1 MIWVKV
7 LNSALKPQALRLG
20 PMEVKGTPE
29 RRPLQGYAEEKTG
42 FKASTSGHVFNER
55 RKQLSGG
62 DDQGAA
68 ADAAVEARRVRSSS
82 SCR

>member
-7 LNSALKPQALRLG
+7 LNSELKSQALRLR
-20 PMEVKGTPE
+20 PMEVKGTPQGS
-29 RRPLQGYAEEKTG
+29 PLQAHAQEKKTG
-42 FKASTSGHVFNER
+42 LKASTSGHVFKER

-68 ADAAVEARRVRSSS
+68 ADAAAEARRV
-82 SCR
+82 